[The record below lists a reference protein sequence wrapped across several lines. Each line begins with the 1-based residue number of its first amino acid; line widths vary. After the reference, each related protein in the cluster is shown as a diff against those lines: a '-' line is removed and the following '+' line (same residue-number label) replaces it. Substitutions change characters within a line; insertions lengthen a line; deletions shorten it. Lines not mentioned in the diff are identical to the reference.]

1 MIHNDT
7 KYKLEFHPLKQL
19 TQLST
24 MEEDRNV
31 ESPSKKRSSRSWKSL
46 ASQVTNS
53 ERMKR
58 TSGPSRDRKEPWQES
73 ERRSDDKVWSGG
85 DRQEGKT

>member
-1 MIHNDT
+1 
-7 KYKLEFHPLKQL
+7 
-19 TQLST
+19 

-31 ESPSKKRSSRSWKSL
+31 ESPTKKSSSRSWKGL

-58 TSGPSRDRKEPWQES
+58 TSGSGRDRKEPWQES
-73 ERRSDDKVWSGG
+73 ERRRDDKVGSGG